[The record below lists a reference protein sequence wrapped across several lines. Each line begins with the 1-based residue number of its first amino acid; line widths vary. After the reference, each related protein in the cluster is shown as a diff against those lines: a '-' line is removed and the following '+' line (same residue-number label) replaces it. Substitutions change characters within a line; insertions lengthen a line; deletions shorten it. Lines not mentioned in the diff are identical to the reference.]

1 MNTETNSE
9 IISLLEREMYKN
21 IAVTGRDC
29 EVIIMNPQTW
39 EALKKEV
46 SLGSGLAIDSTL
58 KEPNYREVKVY
69 RTLDIEYK
77 KFIIR

>member
-29 EVIIMNPQTW
+29 EAIVMNPLTW
-39 EALKKEV
+39 EVLTKEV
-46 SLGSGLAIDSTL
+46 SLTSGFAIDSTL

-77 KFIIR
+77 KFIIK